1 MLLSSFCNL
10 EGRLCT
16 LLAQRIGFPIVSLLG
31 KRILFHC
38 LCAKLLQSYLTL
50 CDPIDCNPPGS
61 SVNVILQ
68 ARILEWVAIS
78 FSTGSSQ
85 CRNQTNVSYISCVG
99 RLVLYHQRQLGKPI
113 LCYQVAILIHRSY
126 TLMESSIWEEGHEI
140 QFLLLPK
147 TLLTMF

>member
-1 MLLSSFCNL
+1 MVFLSYRDKAMLLSSFCNL

-113 LCYQVAILIHRSY
+113 LCY
-126 TLMESSIWEEGHEI
+126 
-140 QFLLLPK
+140 
-147 TLLTMF
+147 